1 MKIAFFYKS
10 EEVKKI
16 LENRLLGH
24 EIVFFEEKLTIENVD
39 KIKDFEVISVFVDS
53 EINKGIIDSLP
64 NLKFIATRSTGF
76 DHIDCEYASIK
87 GIKVSNVPVYGSSTV
102 AEFTFALLLNLS
114 RKINEAGKV
123 LKEGGDFEILPQF
136 EGFDLDGK
144 TIGVI
149 GTGKIGKN
157 VIRIAKAFNMKVL
170 AYDLCHD
177 DLFAKENDFLYK
189 SFEEVIADSDVIT
202 LHAPCTKDNHHL
214 INKESISKMKKG
226 VYIINTARGELID
239 TEALSWGINEG
250 IIGGVGLDVIEG
262 ERNFKKGDKLSL
274 FDKKNVV
281 ITPHVA
287 FYSKEAVER
296 IANTTIEN
304 IKAFISG
311 DHINLVK

>member
-16 LENRLLGH
+16 LENRLLEH
-24 EIVFFEEKLTIENVD
+24 EIVFFEEKLTIENVN
-39 KIKDFEVISVFVDS
+39 KVKDFEAISIFVDS
-53 EINKGIIDSLP
+53 EINKNIIDNLP

-76 DHIDCEYASIK
+76 DHIDCEYASRK

-114 RKINEAGKV
+114 RKINEANKQ
-123 LKEGGDFEILPQF
+123 LKEGGNFEIDPNL

-144 TIGVI
+144 ILGVI

-170 AYDLCHD
+170 AYDVCHD
-177 DLFAKENDFLYK
+177 DVFAKENDFLYK
-189 SFEEVIADSDVIT
+189 TFEEVITNSDVIT

-214 INKESISKMKKG
+214 INKESILKMKRG

-239 TEALSWGINEG
+239 LEALLFGIDEG
-250 IIGGVGLDVIEG
+250 IVGGVGLDVIEG

-274 FDKKNVV
+274 FNKKNVV

-287 FYSKEAVER
+287 FYSREAVER

-311 DHINLVK
+311 NPTNLVK